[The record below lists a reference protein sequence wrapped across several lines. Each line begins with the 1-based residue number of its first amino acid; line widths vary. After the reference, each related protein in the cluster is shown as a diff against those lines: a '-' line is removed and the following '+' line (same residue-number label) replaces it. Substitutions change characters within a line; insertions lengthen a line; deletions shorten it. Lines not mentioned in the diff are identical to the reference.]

1 MLFHRATDR
10 PDERIDE
17 DSPIDP
23 SWAYPESKVR
33 TEAVLKERHGDIP
46 VVFLRIAGVYE
57 DEGHQPF
64 IAEQMARIYEHRL
77 IAHVY
82 PGMQCPGQSFI
93 HIGDLTAVITR
104 LVERRCDLHNELA
117 LLVGEADAL
126 GAEEVQVIVGC
137 DIRWE

>member
-1 MLFHRATDR
+1 MLVHRATDA
-10 PDERIDE
+10 PDERINE

-33 TEAVLKERHGDIP
+33 TEAVLRERHDNIP

-64 IAEQMARIYEHRL
+64 IAEQIARIYEHRL

-82 PGMQCPGQSFI
+82 PGMLCAGQSFI
-93 HIGDLTAVITR
+93 HIDDLTDAITR
-104 LVERRCDLHNELA
+104 DRKSTRLNSSH
-117 LLVGEADAL
+117 
-126 GAEEVQVIVGC
+126 
-137 DIRWE
+137 